1 MEFDLSEITLLDI
14 CCGTGTIGLSLA
26 KHLYKVVG
34 IEMCEEAVVD
44 ARENAKLNG
53 ITNAEFIV
61 GKAEDVLRDVLHR
74 PYNNVVAIVYPES
87 H

>member
-1 MEFDLSEITLLDI
+1 MLDI

-26 KHLYKVVG
+26 KYVYKVVG
-34 IEMCEEAVVD
+34 IEMCEEAVID

-61 GKAEDVLRDVLHR
+61 GKAEDAIREVLKRR
-74 PYNNVVAIVYPES
+74 YNNVVAIV
-87 H
+87 